1 VTFKLGNLNESRLSE
16 LVGSPAHAQAA
27 RDAFALRCPNCH
39 CGYDERTR
47 KHLPTRRAYAR

>member
-1 VTFKLGNLNESRLSE
+1 MVK
-16 LVGSPAHAQAA
+16 AAA